1 MSDRVGD
8 VWRHEF
14 WSLLMHGQGPI
25 CSNIYN
31 SMQLHIEWLHVT
43 VLQLQWWT
51 YIYSTNVHLLHIHV
65 HVFNVF
71 YMFQYD
77 YVIIK
82 NTTNIFT
89 SLYYILQSITLSVL
103 HITVTSTNE
112 TISKFTSTIKHV
124 SISPSGMLIMVSITR
139 KIYRNFMYFLCRV
152 NYLQYIYTY
161 IHLWFIRCMHYVT
174 ITHAYCYYSI
184 HFTCCDVYQFY
195 SQIKLIN
202 VFAR

>member
-1 MSDRVGD
+1 M
-8 VWRHEF
+8 
-14 WSLLMHGQGPI
+14 
-25 CSNIYN
+25 
-31 SMQLHIEWLHVT
+31 HIEWLHVT
-43 VLQLQWWT
+43 VLQLEWWT
-51 YIYSTNVHLLHIHV
+51 YIYSTNVYLLYIHV

-124 SISPSGMLIMVSITR
+124 SILASSMLIMVSITR
-139 KIYRNFMYFLCRV
+139 KVYRNFMYFLCRV
-152 NYLQYIYTY
+152 NYLQYIYPSM
-161 IHLWFIRCMHYVT
+161 IHSMHALCYNYPCILLLQYTFHLLWCV
-174 ITHAYCYYSI
+174 SI
-184 HFTCCDVYQFY
+184 LQSD
-195 SQIKLIN
+195 
-202 VFAR
+202 

>member
-1 MSDRVGD
+1 MSS
-8 VWRHEF
+8 F
-14 WSLLMHGQGPI
+14 A
-25 CSNIYN
+25 
-31 SMQLHIEWLHVT
+31 
-43 VLQLQWWT
+43 
-51 YIYSTNVHLLHIHV
+51 

-124 SISPSGMLIMVSITR
+124 SISASGMLIMVSITI
-139 KIYRNFMYFLCRV
+139 KYTEILCIFYVELTIYN
-152 NYLQYIYTY
+152 TY
-161 IHLWFIRCMHYVT
+161 IHISIYDSFDACTMLQLPMHIA
-174 ITHAYCYYSI
+174 ITVYISLAVMCI
-184 HFTCCDVYQFY
+184 NFTVR
-195 SQIKLIN
+195 LN
-202 VFAR
+202 